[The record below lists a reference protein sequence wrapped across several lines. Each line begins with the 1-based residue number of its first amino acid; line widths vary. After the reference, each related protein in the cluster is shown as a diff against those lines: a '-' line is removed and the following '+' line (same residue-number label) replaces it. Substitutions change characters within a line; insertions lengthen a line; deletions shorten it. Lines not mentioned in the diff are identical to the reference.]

1 MTPAIRSPLRYPGGK
16 SKALPQILPLVPPF
30 DEFREPFVGGGSV
43 FIHLKQDVPH
53 ARFWINDLNRDVYLF
68 WQTARDHNPQLV
80 DAVSQIRRQHPS
92 DGRALFER
100 YKDNWDAL
108 PDFERAV
115 RFFVLNRITF
125 SGTIDS
131 GGFSQQAFKKRFTES
146 SIQRLA
152 ALESLLQGVTITNND
167 YQPLLDA
174 PGENVFIFLD
184 PPYYSNPE
192 SRLYGKKG
200 DLHTG
205 FDHARFAAAMRACPH
220 RWLITYDDCPEVRDL
235 FSFAHIKPWKL
246 QYGMNNYGQ
255 TTAAAGDELFIANY
269 PLP

>member
-1 MTPAIRSPLRYPGGK
+1 MSPAIRSPLRYPGGK
-16 SKALPQILPLVPPF
+16 SKALAQIIPLMPPF
-30 DEFREPFVGGGSV
+30 AEFREPFVGGGSV
-43 FIHLKQDVPH
+43 FINLKQQRTH

-68 WQTARDHNPQLV
+68 WQTARDQTTRLV
-80 DAVSQIRRQHPS
+80 DTVSHIRSQYLS
-92 DGRALFER
+92 DGRTLFEG
-100 YKDNWDAL
+100 YKDNWSTL
-108 PDFERAV
+108 TDFERAV

-146 SIQRLA
+146 SIERLA
-152 ALESLLQGVTITNND
+152 ALEALLQGVTITNDD

-174 PGENVFIFLD
+174 PGQDVFIFLD
-184 PPYYSNPE
+184 PPYYSNPD

-235 FSFAHIKPWKL
+235 FAFAHIKPWKL

-255 TTAAAGDELFIANY
+255 TTAAAGNELFIANY

>member
-1 MTPAIRSPLRYPGGK
+1 M
-16 SKALPQILPLVPPF
+16 PLVPHF

-43 FIHLKQDVPH
+43 FIQLMQDFPH

-68 WQTARDHNPQLV
+68 WQTARDQSTRLV
-80 DAVSQIRRQHPS
+80 DAVKQVRVQHPN
-92 DGRALFER
+92 DGRDLFES
-100 YKDNWDAL
+100 YKNNWDSL
-108 PDFERAV
+108 LDFERAV

-131 GGFSQQAFKKRFTES
+131 GGYSQQAFNKRFTES
-146 SIQRLA
+146 SIARLE
-152 ALESLLQGVTITNND
+152 ALGPLLGGVTITNDD

-174 PGENVFIFLD
+174 SGEGVFIFLD
-184 PPYYSNPE
+184 PPYYSNPD

-200 DLHTG
+200 DLHAG
-205 FDHARFAAAMRACPH
+205 FDHARFASAMRACTH

-255 TTAAAGDELFIANY
+255 ATAVAGNELFIANY
-269 PLP
+269 PLG